1 MIIYSFIRLLS
12 VFLLVRSV
20 YDLPLFCSFF
30 KTASSPKSVSKL
42 SDLWLSPK
50 TQIAILFYTYLIYQ
64 NFTEFSEVYF
74 CVGTGDF
81 TLLNHFFQSCKICR
95 HMLLPHESHPF
106 ILEYET
112 RLFKVSI
119 ITKEKELSGV
129 TLA

>member
-1 MIIYSFIRLLS
+1 M
-12 VFLLVRSV
+12 V
-20 YDLPLFCSFF
+20 YRNS
-30 KTASSPKSVSKL
+30 
-42 SDLWLSPK
+42 
-50 TQIAILFYTYLIYQ
+50 
-64 NFTEFSEVYF
+64 TEFSEVYF

-81 TLLNHFFQSCKICR
+81 ALLNHFFQPYKMFR